1 MKGVLSS
8 LRFPVANP
16 GGIFTLS
23 VDEEILVLAAR
34 KGDRDAFAELVG
46 RYSRAV
52 LGRQYG

>member
-1 MKGVLSS
+1 M
-8 LRFPVANP
+8 
-16 GGIFTLS
+16 S